1 MSSKATSLKTFHSNA
16 GLNRWFGNDA
26 RRWEAKFK
34 RTGVVKNLHVGSGW
48 SYLSDAEFEALTWA
62 PLSLV
67 HPPLRAGATVFE
79 AGVGVGAA
87 LRVLLQRVGGLS
99 LAGCDVQPDTLRV
112 ARRVLPP
119 GTSLFHCNFSERMP
133 LPDESFDVTASFGA
147 LSMYAS
153 SVEEMRAG
161 VAELAR
167 LARPCGTMVVTQVAP
182 PLPPGRVSGTARLSL
197 PWDFWRE
204 AAADV
209 GLTDVRFVAHSD
221 VMRHFGK
228 GHPRFAKSR
237 RFQSERYSVVAT
249 KRCAAAAVAAS
260 EADHRAEYS
269 TAPSRTTPPTSQ
281 HGVRCPAPWSGS
293 ASRAGQRLA
302 LEKAVAVLASC
313 GAPYLL
319 DNGALLGFWRKCD
332 FLDADLDITVPASWW
347 SIAGNRR
354 CVNVGLPGVGM
365 TSLRARHF
373 GRLRSGAGSVY
384 QESWWLSHNGTIN
397 GRGVRLD
404 LTSRWDMRSCSVTPS
419 WVFRTR
425 FKSGGRAYPVLCFL
439 PRNGSEEQSW
449 AGLAVRVP
457 SPTRGY
463 LEAAYGPTFET
474 PDPHWKEDRDQFTI
488 GSCAMAGSR
497 RLPQLASRCGLDV
510 SCETQEAW
518 QSKENFPFGDSV
530 PCTITERAAGV
541 ATSLSANLA
550 PCLNVTRGS
559 DTCGNGESTWPT
571 DCSTS
576 VTPHKCRRATTYNL
590 CKFAA
595 SEGAHSITR
604 SQFESCLSLCQ
615 SSRYFARRFADL
627 CRQQWRL
634 AGVGFVD

>member
-16 GLNRWFGNDA
+16 GLNRWIGNDA

-204 AAADV
+204 AAAGV

-302 LEKAVAVLASC
+302 LEKAVGVLASC

-397 GRGVRLD
+397 SDVSMGHALLQRD
-404 LTSRWDMRSCSVTPS
+404 
-419 WVFRTR
+419 
-425 FKSGGRAYPVLCFL
+425 PVLGLPDTIQKRGAGVPGSVLPPTEWLRRAVVGWTSGAGSIAYARL
-439 PRNGSEEQSW
+439 PRGRVWAHVRDSRSSLEGGS
-449 AGLAVRVP
+449 
-457 SPTRGY
+457 
-463 LEAAYGPTFET
+463 
-474 PDPHWKEDRDQFTI
+474 
-488 GSCAMAGSR
+488 GSVYR
-497 RLPQLASRCGLDV
+497 RLVRHGRLKTTAPVGLEV
-510 SCETQEAW
+510 WA
-518 QSKENFPFGDSV
+518 
-530 PCTITERAAGV
+530 
-541 ATSLSANLA
+541 
-550 PCLNVTRGS
+550 
-559 DTCGNGESTWPT
+559 
-571 DCSTS
+571 
-576 VTPHKCRRATTYNL
+576 
-590 CKFAA
+590 
-595 SEGAHSITR
+595 
-604 SQFESCLSLCQ
+604 
-615 SSRYFARRFADL
+615 
-627 CRQQWRL
+627 
-634 AGVGFVD
+634 

>member
-112 ARRVLPP
+112 ARRVLPA

-133 LPDESFDVTASFGA
+133 LPDESFERTASFGA

-167 LARPCGTMVVTQVAP
+167 LARPCGTMVVTHSRPTSPTRAGAAAP
-182 PLPPGRVSGTARLSL
+182 SASRWRR
-197 PWDFWRE
+197 DFWRE

-269 TAPSRTTPPTSQ
+269 TAPRGRRHPPANTVYAARRL
-281 HGVRCPAPWSGS
+281 GRGS

-425 FKSGGRAYPVLCFL
+425 FKSGGGR
-439 PRNGSEEQSW
+439 
-449 AGLAVRVP
+449 
-457 SPTRGY
+457 TR
-463 LEAAYGPTFET
+463 F
-474 PDPHWKEDRDQFTI
+474 
-488 GSCAMAGSR
+488 CASSHGMAQKSSR
-497 RLPQLASRCGLDV
+497 GLD
-510 SCETQEAW
+510 
-518 QSKENFPFGDSV
+518 
-530 PCTITERAAGV
+530 
-541 ATSLSANLA
+541 
-550 PCLNVTRGS
+550 
-559 DTCGNGESTWPT
+559 
-571 DCSTS
+571 
-576 VTPHKCRRATTYNL
+576 
-590 CKFAA
+590 
-595 SEGAHSITR
+595 
-604 SQFESCLSLCQ
+604 
-615 SSRYFARRFADL
+615 
-627 CRQQWRL
+627 
-634 AGVGFVD
+634 

>member
-228 GHPRFAKSR
+228 GHHADSPSR
-237 RFQSERYSVVAT
+237 
-249 KRCAAAAVAAS
+249 AAS
-260 EADHRAEYS
+260 
-269 TAPSRTTPPTSQ
+269 
-281 HGVRCPAPWSGS
+281 
-293 ASRAGQRLA
+293 
-302 LEKAVAVLASC
+302 KA
-313 GAPYLL
+313 
-319 DNGALLGFWRKCD
+319 
-332 FLDADLDITVPASWW
+332 
-347 SIAGNRR
+347 
-354 CVNVGLPGVGM
+354 
-365 TSLRARHF
+365 
-373 GRLRSGAGSVY
+373 
-384 QESWWLSHNGTIN
+384 
-397 GRGVRLD
+397 RG
-404 LTSRWDMRSCSVTPS
+404 TPS
-419 WVFRTR
+419 WRRSAALPLPWPRPKPTIELNTPLLPRGRRHPPANTVVYAARR
-425 FKSGGRAYPVLCFL
+425 LGRAAHPE
-439 PRNGSEEQSW
+439 PGS
-449 AGLAVRVP
+449 
-457 SPTRGY
+457 
-463 LEAAYGPTFET
+463 
-474 PDPHWKEDRDQFTI
+474 
-488 GSCAMAGSR
+488 GSLSR
-497 RLPQLASRCGLDV
+497 RRLLC
-510 SCETQEAW
+510 W
-518 QSKENFPFGDSV
+518 
-530 PCTITERAAGV
+530 RAA
-541 ATSLSANLA
+541 A
-550 PCLNVTRGS
+550 P
-559 DTCGNGESTWPT
+559 
-571 DCSTS
+571 
-576 VTPHKCRRATTYNL
+576 HI
-590 CKFAA
+590 F
-595 SEGAHSITR
+595 
-604 SQFESCLSLCQ
+604 
-615 SSRYFARRFADL
+615 
-627 CRQQWRL
+627 
-634 AGVGFVD
+634 